1 MKGAI
6 SVTAKK
12 KDKKQSKS
20 LTKKID
26 IPYQNYD
33 VVFKS
38 LTNVFGGT
46 VLGNLGIKLAPV
58 VSAIPTDLQEV
69 KLKNRG
75 MDFVFLLFNG
85 EYLHLEFLRVVPEQP
100 V

>member
-1 MKGAI
+1 MA
-6 SVTAKK
+6 AKK
-12 KDKKQSKS
+12 KDKKQSKA

-38 LTNVFGGT
+38 LTHVFGGT
-46 VLGNLGIKLAPV
+46 VLENIGIKLAPIV
-58 VSAIPTDLQEV
+58 RAVPTDLQEV

-75 MDFVFLLFNG
+75 MDFVFLLHNG
-85 EYLHLEFLRVVPEQP
+85 HHLHLEFLRVVPEQP